1 MIVIRFIGL
10 KTLTLNVF
18 DNLMVWGFFSK
29 RYLFYNI
36 FFFKQ
41 FVVIMC
47 MHEIL
52 CAIVYD
58 FHVWDNSVRF
68 SCMGLNGRKV
78 YINVSLLKCGRSAF
92 TRD

>member
-1 MIVIRFIGL
+1 
-10 KTLTLNVF
+10 
-18 DNLMVWGFFSK
+18 
-29 RYLFYNI
+29 
-36 FFFKQ
+36 
-41 FVVIMC
+41 MC
-47 MHEIL
+47 MHDIL
-52 CAIVYD
+52 CTIVYD